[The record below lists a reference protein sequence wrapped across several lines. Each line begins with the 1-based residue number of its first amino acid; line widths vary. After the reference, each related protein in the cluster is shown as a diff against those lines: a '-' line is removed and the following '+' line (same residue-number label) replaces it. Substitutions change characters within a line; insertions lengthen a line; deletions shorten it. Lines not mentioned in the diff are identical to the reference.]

1 MNTRI
6 RIKTLA
12 SLLAASLLP
21 LTASAVSGS
30 ATAVPQY
37 IYTYGDGR
45 VLVTGFSFTNTTCS
59 NNGGFWIPGNHPYLS
74 RYLALVISAK
84 ATGKQLQVV
93 AKTDNCWYPE
103 ITTDTNSYII
113 EFP

>member
-1 MNTRI
+1 MNINRRI
-6 RIKTLA
+6 GSLA
-12 SLLAASLLP
+12 VLLLAMTLSQ
-21 LTASAVSGS
+21 TASAVVGS
-30 ATAVPQY
+30 ATGIPQY

-59 NNGGFWIPGNHPYLS
+59 NNGGFWIPGNHPHLQ
-74 RYLALVISAK
+74 RFLALVMTAK
-84 ATGKQLQVV
+84 ATGRQIQIS

-103 ITTDTNSYII
+103 ITTDTNSYVI